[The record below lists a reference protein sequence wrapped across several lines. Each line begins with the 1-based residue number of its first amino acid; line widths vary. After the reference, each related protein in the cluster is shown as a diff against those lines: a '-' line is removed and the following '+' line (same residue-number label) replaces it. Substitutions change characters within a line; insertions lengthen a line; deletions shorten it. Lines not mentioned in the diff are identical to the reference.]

1 MVKKNEQQSDDGKNK
16 PENELITMM
25 EMRHIFDTVLPMLKT
40 DTYYSSKLPE
50 RETKYGMLG
59 GKGCQGT
66 HFYDLHL
73 RFDGKNCFPFE
84 KPKVKSLQLRQR

>member
-40 DTYYSSKLPE
+40 DTYYSSKLSE
-50 RETKYGMLG
+50 LETKYGMLG

-66 HFYDLHL
+66 NFYDLHL
-73 RFDGKNCFPFE
+73 M
-84 KPKVKSLQLRQR
+84 VKTASQLKSQKLNL